1 MSESGR
7 FRVKL
12 TIHFPQPRRRSYFE
26 RLTWGGSLLLDRGGL
41 FLRCRND
48 LWLDRGGG

>member
-26 RLTWGGSLLLDRGGL
+26 RLIWDGL
-41 FLRCRND
+41 SFYVVETTYGLTVG
-48 LWLDRGGG
+48 WVSVKA